1 MSDRQRRQHTIF
13 TTVRS
18 EGSILPVDLLQRV
31 ATADP
36 SLAGLAP
43 DSYYLLKT
51 EKLNEA
57 INRSWNRLLSA
68 WGAFK
73 TAQDK
78 LPEKD
83 TGTTLTRERLLLP
96 LFYELGY
103 GRLPTA
109 KPLEVGDRSYAI
121 SHTRQNTPIH
131 LVSFKLDL
139 DHYSRSSAG
148 LSRSSPHSLVQE
160 LLNHSENHLWGILS
174 NGLRLRILRNNVSLT
189 RQAFVEFDLED
200 MMNGEVYADF
210 ALLWLLCH
218 TSRVEGE
225 RPAECWLE
233 KWSRTAHE
241 QGTRALEHL
250 RNGVEKAITSLGV
263 GFLAHPANTA
273 LREQLR
279 SGELNTQD
287 YYRQLLRLV
296 YRLIV
301 LFVAE
306 DRDIL
311 FHPEASELACER
323 YTRYYSTARLRRLAE
338 QRVGTRHADL
348 YAGLQLVMEKLS
360 HDDGCPELGLP
371 ALNSFLF
378 SQEAMAALLGCQ
390 IANHDLLDATRSLAF
405 TLDRSTRRSIDYKNL
420 GSEELG
426 SVYESL
432 LELHPVLSVDAAT
445 FELTTAGGHE
455 RKTTGSY
462 YTPTS
467 LITCL
472 LDSAL
477 DPVLDEAERQPD
489 PETAILNLKIC
500 DPACGSGHF
509 LIAAAHRVAR
519 RLAAIRTGV
528 EEPAPEA
535 RRKALRDVIGRCIYG
550 VDINPMSVE
559 LCKVS
564 LWMEAIEPGK
574 PLSFLEQHIQCGN
587 SLLGAT
593 PALLAKGIPDSA
605 FEPIEGDDR
614 KICSEYKKKNKE
626 QHLGVRS
633 LFDPEMQPWNR
644 LGDLTT
650 GMMHLDEMADDTVEE
665 IRRKQDYYE
674 QLVKSSGY
682 EFGRLWADAW
692 CAAFVWKKTGDFA
705 YPITEEVFRKIEEN
719 PYNIAPWMRDEIRRL
734 AGQYQFFHWHI
745 AFPDVFRVPTKG
757 EEPENEQAGW
767 SGGFDVVLGNP
778 PWEKIQLQEK
788 EWFATRQPAIANA
801 ANAKQRKLMIEALAR
816 EDADIHATFLDD
828 LRKILGESHLIRH
841 TERYP
846 LCGRG
851 NVNTYSVFAENMRT
865 IIASSGQAGCIVPS
879 GIATDDTTKFFF
891 QDLMETKSLVSL
903 YSFEN
908 KEKLFSALDSR
919 TNFSLLTLTS
929 QSRPATKGADFA
941 FFVHQVED
949 LKNEQ
954 RRFTLRA
961 SDIALLNPNTR
972 TCPTFRSQRD
982 MALTKAIYQLMPI
995 FIKEGPLEE
1004 NSWNITFDQEMFNM
1018 THDSLLFST
1027 RPQLEAAGWQLVGKV
1042 LHKGNEQYLPLYEGK
1057 MIWHFDH
1064 RFAHAEEPK
1073 GGTFQRGS
1081 SECLSEEEH
1090 ADPQNLP
1097 FPRYWVHESH
1107 MPDYAK
1113 NGRKVLLAFRSI
1125 TNPVTLRT
1133 IVCSTVPVVPC
1144 GNSLTVAVLNGKVS
1158 LEVLF
1163 LAASISSLAFDYVA
1177 RQKIGGVNLNL
1188 FILKQLPILP
1198 PATYTTICRWNSVG
1212 TLGNWFLPRAL
1223 ELTYTAW
1230 DLEAFAKNCGYD
1242 GPPFYW
1248 DEERRFLLR
1257 CELDAAYF
1265 HLYSIERNDLDY
1277 IMETF
1282 PIVKRKDEKQ
1292 YGEYRTKRVILEI
1305 YDEMKRAMETGELYR
1320 TRLEPGPADL
1330 LVAHEGRD
1338 RIDISL

>member
-1 MSDRQRRQHTIF
+1 MGMNQRRHQTIF

-18 EGSILPVDLLQRV
+18 EGAILPMDLLQRI
-31 ATADP
+31 ALQDTT
-36 SLAGLAP
+36 LGGLTP
-43 DSYYLLKT
+43 ESFHLLKS

-57 INRSWNRLLSA
+57 INRSWNRLLGA
-68 WGAFK
+68 WTTFQA
-73 TAQDK
+73 ARDN
-78 LPEKD
+78 LPERE
-83 TGTTLTRERLLLP
+83 TGTTLTRERWLLP
-96 LFYELGY
+96 LFMELGY
-103 GRLPTA
+103 GRLLTT
-109 KPLEVGDRSYAI
+109 KPMEINEKSYAV
-121 SHTRQNTPIH
+121 SHLWQNTPMH
-131 LVSFKLDL
+131 LVSFKMEL
-139 DHYSRSSAG
+139 DHVTRSAAG
-148 LSRSSPHSLVQE
+148 GVRSSPHSLLQE
-160 LLNHSENHLWGILS
+160 LLNRSDTYLWGFVS
-174 NGLRLRILRNNVSLT
+174 NGMRLRILRDNVSIT
-189 RQAFVEFDLED
+189 RQAYVEFDLEA

-210 ALLWLLCH
+210 VLLWLLCH
-218 TSRVEGE
+218 ESRVEAD
-225 RPAECWLE
+225 RPETCWLE
-233 KWSRTAHE
+233 KWSRAAHE
-241 QGTRALEHL
+241 QGTRALDQL
-250 RNGVEKAITSLGV
+250 RNGVEKAIVALGS
-263 GFLAHPANTA
+263 GFLAHPANSVLKEK
-273 LREQLR
+273 LRTGQ
-279 SGELNTQD
+279 LNTQD
-287 YYRQLLRLV
+287 YYRQVLRLV

-311 FHPEASELACER
+311 LHPHASEVGRIR
-323 YTRYYSTARLRRLAE
+323 YMQYYSMARLRRLAE
-338 QRVGTRHADL
+338 QRTGTRHADL
-348 YAGLQLVMEKLS
+348 FHGLRLVMEKLGQ
-360 HDDGCPELGLP
+360 DDGCPELGLP
-371 ALNSFLF
+371 ALSSFLF
-378 SQEAMAALLGCQ
+378 SREAVAAIADCE
-390 IANHDLLDATRSLAF
+390 IANHDLLDAIRSLAF
-405 TLDRSTRRSIDYKNL
+405 TNDRHARRTVDYRNL

-432 LELHPVLSVDAAT
+432 LELHPVLHIDTAR
-445 FELTTAGGHE
+445 FELETAGGHE

-467 LITCL
+467 LITSL

-477 DPVLDEAERQPD
+477 DPVLDEACAKAD
-489 PETAILNLKIC
+489 AETAILNLKVC

-509 LIAAAHRVAR
+509 LIAAAHRIAK
-519 RLAAIRTGV
+519 RLAAVRTGE
-528 EEPAPEA
+528 EEPTPEA

-574 PLSFLEQHIQCGN
+574 PLSFLDAHIQCGN
-587 SLLGAT
+587 SLLGTT
-593 PALLAKGIPDSA
+593 PALLAGGIPDSA
-605 FEPIEGDDR
+605 FEPIEGDD
-614 KICSEYKKKNKE
+614 KKVCSEYKKKNKE
-626 QHLGVRS
+626 QRKGART
-633 LFDPEMQPWNR
+633 LFDPTGKPWER
-644 LGDLTT
+644 LGDLAAS
-650 GMMHLDEMADDTVEE
+650 MMQLDDMSDDTAAE
-665 IRRKQDYYE
+665 IRRKQEYYE
-674 QLVKSSGY
+674 KLVRSTDY
-682 EFGRLWADAW
+682 LFGRLLADAW
-692 CAAFVWKKTGDFA
+692 CAAFVWKKNNEFA

-719 PYNIAPWMRDEIRRL
+719 PYSIAIWMRDEIKRL
-734 AGQYQFFHWHI
+734 ADQFQFFHWHI
-745 AFPDVFRVPTKG
+745 AFPDVFRVPAKD
-757 EEPENEQAGW
+757 EQPENEQAGW

-788 EWFATRQPAIANA
+788 EWFATRKPVIANA
-801 ANAKQRKLMIEALAR
+801 TNAKERKLMIEALAV
-816 EDADIHATFLDD
+816 EDTDIHAKFLDD

-865 IIASSGQAGCIVPS
+865 IIASAGQAGCIVPS

-891 QDLMETKSLVSL
+891 QDLMETRSLVSL

-919 TNFSLLTLTS
+919 TNFSLLIMTR
-929 QSRPATKGADFA
+929 QCRPATKGADFA
-941 FFVHQVED
+941 FFIHQVED

-954 RRFTLRA
+954 RRFTLHA

-982 MALTKAIYQLMPI
+982 MALTKTIYQLMPV

-1027 RPQLEAAGWQLVGKV
+1027 RPQLEVEGWQLVGNV
-1042 LHKGNEQYLPLYEGK
+1042 FHKENERYLPLYEGK

-1090 ADPQNLP
+1090 SDPQYLP
-1097 FPRYWVHESH
+1097 LPRYWVHESY
-1107 MPDYAK
+1107 MPDYTK
-1113 NGRKVLLAFRSI
+1113 NGLKVLLAFRSI

-1133 IVCSTVPVVPC
+1133 IVCSTVPIVPC
-1144 GNSLTVAVLNGKVS
+1144 GNSLTVAMLNGKVS
-1158 LEVLF
+1158 FEVLL
-1163 LAASISSLAFDYVA
+1163 LAISISSLVFDYVA

-1198 PATYTTICRWNSVG
+1198 PVIYTTICPWNSIG

-1230 DLEAFAKNCGYD
+1230 DLEPFAKDCGYD
-1242 GPPFYW
+1242 GPPFRW
-1248 DEERRFLLR
+1248 SEERRFLLC

-1265 HLYSIERNDLDY
+1265 HLYGIERDDVDY

-1282 PIVKRKDEKQ
+1282 PIVKRRDEQ
-1292 YGEYRTKRVILEI
+1292 RYREYRTKRVILEI
-1305 YDEMKRAMETGELYR
+1305 YDEMKRAMETGVAYK
-1320 TRLEPGPADL
+1320 TRLEPSPADPS
-1330 LVAHEGRD
+1330 VAHEPRTE
-1338 RIDISL
+1338 IDVQV

>member
-57 INRSWNRLLSA
+57 INRSWNRLLNA

-73 TAQDK
+73 SAQDK

-83 TGTTLTRERLLLP
+83 AGTTLTRERWLLP

-103 GRLPTA
+103 GRLLIA
-109 KPLEVGDRSYAI
+109 KALEVGDRSYAI
-121 SHTRQNTPIH
+121 SHGWQHTPIH
-131 LVSFKLDL
+131 LVSFRVDL
-139 DHYSRSSAG
+139 DRYSRGATG

-174 NGLRLRILRNNVSLT
+174 NGLRLRVLRNNVSLT
-189 RQAFVEFDLED
+189 RQAFVEFDLET

-218 TSRVEGE
+218 ASRVEGE

-241 QGTRALEHL
+241 QGTRALEQL
-250 RNGVEKAITSLGV
+250 RNGVEKAITALGA
-263 GFLAHPANTA
+263 GFLGHPANTV
-273 LREQLR
+273 LREKLR

-311 FHPEASELACER
+311 FHPEAGELARER

-348 YAGLQLVMEKLS
+348 YAGLQLVLEKLG
-360 HDDGCPELGLP
+360 HNDGCPELGLP

-378 SQEAMAALLGCQ
+378 SQEAIAALLGCQ
-390 IANHDLLDATRSLAF
+390 IANHDLLDAIRSLAF
-405 TLDRSTRRSIDYKNL
+405 TLDMYRSARRSIDYKNL

-593 PALLAKGIPDSA
+593 PALLARGIPDSA
-605 FEPIEGDDR
+605 FEPIEGDE
-614 KICSEYKKKNKE
+614 KKVCSEYKKKNKQQRE
-626 QHLGVRS
+626 GQRT
-633 LFDPEMQPWNR
+633 LFDPEGKPWER
-644 LGDLTT
+644 LGDLAASI
-650 GMMHLDEMADDTVEE
+650 MQLEEMPDDTVEE
-665 IRRKQDYYE
+665 IRRKQEYFTR
-674 QLVKSSGY
+674 LVKSNDY
-682 EFGRLWADAW
+682 LFGRLWADTW
-692 CAAFVWKKTGDFA
+692 CAAFVWKKNNEFA
-705 YPITEEVFRKIEEN
+705 YPITEEVFRNIEQN
-719 PYNIAPWMRDEIRRL
+719 PYNISTWMRDEIMRL
-734 AGQYQFFHWHI
+734 REQYKFFHWHL
-745 AFPDVFRVPTKG
+745 AFPDVFRVPTKD
-757 EEPENEQAGW
+757 EDPENEQAGW

-778 PWEKIQLQEK
+778 PWEKIKIQEK
-788 EWFATRQPAIANA
+788 EWFASRHPDITNATNA
-801 ANAKQRKLMIEALAR
+801 AQRRNMIGSLAN
-816 EDADIHATFLDD
+816 EDPSLYSAFLDE
-828 LRKILGESHLIRH
+828 LRRSEGEGHFIRNSEH
-841 TERYP
+841 YP

-851 NVNTYSVFAENMRT
+851 DVNTYAVFAENMRLILGLT
-865 IIASSGQAGCIVPS
+865 GRVGCIVPS
-879 GIATDDTTKFFF
+879 GIASDDTTKYFF
-891 QDLMETKSLVSL
+891 QDLMHSRSLVRL
-903 YSFEN
+903 NDFEN
-908 KEKLFSALDSR
+908 RKNIFPGVGHGRSR
-919 TNFSLLTLTS
+919 FCLLTLTGS
-929 QSRPATKGADFA
+929 LHPTTQGAEFVFFA
-941 FFVHQVED
+941 FSTDD
-949 LKNEQ
+949 LNEEE
-954 RRFTLRA
+954 RHFTLTDK
-961 SDIALLNPNTR
+961 DIMLLNPNTR
-972 TCPTFRSQRD
+972 TCPIFRSKRD
-982 MALTKAIYQLMPI
+982 MELTRAIYSRVSIL
-995 FIKEGPLEE
+995 IKEQAHEE
-1004 NSWNITFDQEMFNM
+1004 NPWKASFLRMFDMANDSHLFRSYQQLAADAWHLDGNIFQ
-1018 THDSLLFST
+1018 
-1027 RPQLEAAGWQLVGKV
+1027 RGKEV
-1042 LHKGNEQYLPLYEGK
+1042 YLPLYESK
-1057 MIWHFDH
+1057 MIWQYDY
-1064 RFAHAEEPK
+1064 RLGSFAGFSIRPENSH
-1073 GGTFQRGS
+1073 
-1081 SECLSEEEH
+1081 
-1090 ADPQNLP
+1090 LP
-1097 FPRYWVHESH
+1097 P
-1107 MPDYAK
+1107 
-1113 NGRKVLLAFRSI
+1113 
-1125 TNPVTLRT
+1125 
-1133 IVCSTVPVVPC
+1133 STVTNHEDCFYLPLPWYWISADQVRSRVTRFVEATNSRQTKEWLLVYRFSTSPTNERTMVCCVIPMSGANHRVYELVV
-1144 GNSLTVAVLNGKVS
+1144 GN
-1158 LEVLF
+1158 
-1163 LAASISSLAFDYVA
+1163 
-1177 RQKIGGVNLNL
+1177 Q
-1188 FILKQLPILP
+1188 
-1198 PATYTTICRWNSVG
+1198 
-1212 TLGNWFLPRAL
+1212 
-1223 ELTYTAW
+1223 
-1230 DLEAFAKNCGYD
+1230 
-1242 GPPFYW
+1242 
-1248 DEERRFLLR
+1248 
-1257 CELDAAYF
+1257 AAY
-1265 HLYSIERNDLDY
+1265 SCCQSE
-1277 IMETF
+1277 
-1282 PIVKRKDEKQ
+1282 
-1292 YGEYRTKRVILEI
+1292 
-1305 YDEMKRAMETGELYR
+1305 
-1320 TRLEPGPADL
+1320 
-1330 LVAHEGRD
+1330 
-1338 RIDISL
+1338 S